1 MKQPTMSSTLRK
13 QYKGIIKTQNKKA
26 IGYIV
31 KQGKLFKKLKDNVD
45 QSRSVKYFKISLYIN
60 KISLCIK
67 NQPYNQVISKNN
79 FKTIKVACA
88 AWISEILRNI
98 IC

>member
-1 MKQPTMSSTLRK
+1 MKQSIMSSTLRK
-13 QYKGIIKTQNKKA
+13 QYKGIIKTQHKKA
-26 IGYIV
+26 IWYIV
-31 KQGKLFKKLKDNVD
+31 KQIELLKKLEDNVD

-67 NQPYNQVISKNN
+67 NQPYNQVILKNN
-79 FKTIKVACA
+79 FKAIKIACVV
-88 AWISEILRNI
+88 WISEILTNI